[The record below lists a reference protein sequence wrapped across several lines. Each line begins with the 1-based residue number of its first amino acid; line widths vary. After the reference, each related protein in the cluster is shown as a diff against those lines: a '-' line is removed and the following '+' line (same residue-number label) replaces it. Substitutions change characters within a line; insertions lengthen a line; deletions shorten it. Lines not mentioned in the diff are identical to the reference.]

1 MRRRVSPPEIAA
13 RDACEGIHAVQARSV
28 PCARVRANVRRRTT
42 LGRRRSP
49 AWTRACYAP
58 RVRKTIVD
66 PFGEGEPSTRPR
78 EKIQVIQDQRTSPV
92 ERDRSTLS
100 NARVSPSVSVNEAGL
115 KRFLC
120 LVTRR
125 DTSTEEEGESPAS
138 RVPSHRDARVNASGV
153 LLVTMGSTMHATQE
167 QLRAAKVDLAYRD
180 FCAHLLIPLNDC
192 RKANYFLPWRCGHE
206 RRVYEKCQYK
216 ECVERVVDEP
226 RGRTCPSRPPLS
238 RSKGTRASN
247 GRAPLRSNPK
257 THDDDRQPTGARV
270 RNERDPN
277 ARLSTHGAWFFFGS
291 GATSFPAERD
301 DLRD

>member
-1 MRRRVSPPEIAA
+1 
-13 RDACEGIHAVQARSV
+13 
-28 PCARVRANVRRRTT
+28 
-42 LGRRRSP
+42 
-49 AWTRACYAP
+49 
-58 RVRKTIVD
+58 
-66 PFGEGEPSTRPR
+66 
-78 EKIQVIQDQRTSPV
+78 
-92 ERDRSTLS
+92 
-100 NARVSPSVSVNEAGL
+100 
-115 KRFLC
+115 
-120 LVTRR
+120 
-125 DTSTEEEGESPAS
+125 
-138 RVPSHRDARVNASGV
+138 
-153 LLVTMGSTMHATQE
+153 MGSTMHATQE
-167 QLRAAKVDLAYRD
+167 QLRDAKVDLAYRD

-206 RRVYEKCQYK
+206 RHVYEKCQYK